1 MSEIAL
7 CAGVLLDP
15 LPLPSLLAAVC
26 SSCAQLLEVVHRPV
40 LHLRAR
46 EDDQSVQVPLRGGEE
61 LCHNRGCLA
70 IQGNFRSRAGDP
82 KDHLAHVYPSSC
94 FFLSLLESGRLSGD
108 KEAAKLLVQARRLCV
123 PQYSKATSYILHIR
137 KPTIGI
143 MELKGTRC
151 VQSI

>member
-1 MSEIAL
+1 MSEVAI

-40 LHLRAR
+40 LHLCPR

-70 IQGNFRSRAGDP
+70 IQGNFRSRPGDP
-82 KDHLAHVYPSSC
+82 KDHLAQLTKHICIHHHVFSC
-94 FFLSLLESGRLSGD
+94 HCLNQVVCLVIKRPPNFSFKPGD
-108 KEAAKLLVQARRLCV
+108 YVYLNIPRQPVI
-123 PQYSKATSYILHIR
+123 YFI
-137 KPTIGI
+137 
-143 MELKGTRC
+143 
-151 VQSI
+151 